1 MKAEAERV
9 EQRLE
14 AAEARGEAAEK
25 AAEECGSRKAING
38 INARIMWGK
47 SKKEKGPA
55 GGGGGGG
62 GGSGGNAGA
71 AGPAMPMMMMPM
83 VNESGEQMMMPVPV
97 PAPMAVPG
105 AERTYDPTKLYPST
119 DPTAMGT
126 RRKED
131 EAREKAKAKL
141 DNRPVKET
149 GHYKRREPLR
159 RD

>member
-1 MKAEAERV
+1 
-9 EQRLE
+9 
-14 AAEARGEAAEK
+14 
-25 AAEECGSRKAING
+25 
-38 INARIMWGK
+38 
-47 SKKEKGPA
+47 
-55 GGGGGGG
+55 
-62 GGSGGNAGA
+62 
-71 AGPAMPMMMMPM
+71 
-83 VNESGEQMMMPVPV
+83 
-97 PAPMAVPG
+97 MAVPG